1 MGPLLRRVA
10 RDVPPDTS
18 IVEVGCWLGAGTAQ
32 LALGLRVR
40 QSAGRVRLH
49 CYDRWQANVAEVEK
63 AAHWGV
69 VLSTGQDTLPHT
81 RRTLEPFEVPVEFHQ
96 GDIMDARWEGGPIS
110 VYVDDASKKWRA
122 FYHVLIT
129 FGPHWIPGKTVVVL
143 MDYNIWKS
151 TGADAHRCQKEFIE
165 AHDGCFQ
172 PLDYVGQATAMGRLP
187 TQPAAFLYTQ
197 PVDFK
202 RWVATT
208 SMTRLAAAQQ
218 QITSLTG
225 EVRRRDEKLAQ
236 FKSSTSWRVTAPL
249 RRVADAARACRGGSS
264 TPRIS

>member
-10 RDVPPDTS
+10 RSAPADTS

-32 LALGLRVR
+32 LALGIRVR

-81 RRTLEPFEVPVEFHQ
+81 RRTLEPFEVPVEFHK
-96 GDIMDARWEGGPIS
+96 GDIADARWEGGPIS
-110 VYVDDASKKWRA
+110 VYVDDASKKWQT
-122 FYHVLIT
+122 FHHVLLT
-129 FGPHWIPGKTVVVL
+129 FGPHWIPGETVVVL

-151 TGADAHRCQKEFIE
+151 TGAEEHKCQKQFIE
-165 AHDGCFQ
+165 ANSRCFQ
-172 PLDYVGQATAMGRLP
+172 PIHYVGRASGKGRLP

-197 PVDFK
+197 PLDVR

-208 SMTRLAAAQQ
+208 CMARLAAAQQ
-218 QITSLTG
+218 EIRSLTND
-225 EVRRRDEKLAQ
+225 VRRRDEKLHQ
-236 FKSSTSWRVTAPL
+236 LKSSTSWRVTAPL
-249 RRVADAARACRGGSS
+249 RRWADTARAVRGARPSS
-264 TPRIS
+264 N